1 MVEFLSK
8 DFVFF
13 EDWPKPEVQNGNRNS
28 VEKIFRYMAVEL
40 SFFDEVEAEVES
52 HLLPTVNNEK
62 GKKTHQI
69 DKKCCSWKMEAQ
81 PNSADLRERQLTV
94 RRKILNMKKELR
106 KFEADIVDL
115 IIRSKLEI
123 NALIDEYNY
132 LELFIYNLQCSTK
145 EVVKKVNKE

>member
-1 MVEFLSK
+1 
-8 DFVFF
+8 
-13 EDWPKPEVQNGNRNS
+13 
-28 VEKIFRYMAVEL
+28 
-40 SFFDEVEAEVES
+40 
-52 HLLPTVNNEK
+52 
-62 GKKTHQI
+62 
-69 DKKCCSWKMEAQ
+69 MEAQ

-123 NALIDEYNY
+123 NALVDEYNY

>member
-1 MVEFLSK
+1 M
-8 DFVFF
+8 
-13 EDWPKPEVQNGNRNS
+13 EVQQ
-28 VEKIFRYMAVEL
+28 Y
-40 SFFDEVEAEVES
+40 
-52 HLLPTVNNEK
+52 
-62 GKKTHQI
+62 
-69 DKKCCSWKMEAQ
+69 
-81 PNSADLRERQLTV
+81 SADLRERQLSL

>member
-1 MVEFLSK
+1 
-8 DFVFF
+8 
-13 EDWPKPEVQNGNRNS
+13 
-28 VEKIFRYMAVEL
+28 
-40 SFFDEVEAEVES
+40 
-52 HLLPTVNNEK
+52 
-62 GKKTHQI
+62 
-69 DKKCCSWKMEAQ
+69 MEAQ
-81 PNSADLRERQLTV
+81 RNSADLRERQLTV
-94 RRKILNMKKELR
+94 RRKIWNMKKELR

>member
-1 MVEFLSK
+1 
-8 DFVFF
+8 
-13 EDWPKPEVQNGNRNS
+13 
-28 VEKIFRYMAVEL
+28 
-40 SFFDEVEAEVES
+40 
-52 HLLPTVNNEK
+52 
-62 GKKTHQI
+62 
-69 DKKCCSWKMEAQ
+69 MEAQ

-132 LELFIYNLQCSTK
+132 LELFIYNLQCSAK

>member
-1 MVEFLSK
+1 
-8 DFVFF
+8 
-13 EDWPKPEVQNGNRNS
+13 
-28 VEKIFRYMAVEL
+28 
-40 SFFDEVEAEVES
+40 
-52 HLLPTVNNEK
+52 
-62 GKKTHQI
+62 
-69 DKKCCSWKMEAQ
+69 MEAQ

-132 LELFIYNLQCSTK
+132 LELFIYNLQCSTQ
-145 EVVKKVNKE
+145 ELVKKVNKE

>member
-1 MVEFLSK
+1 
-8 DFVFF
+8 
-13 EDWPKPEVQNGNRNS
+13 
-28 VEKIFRYMAVEL
+28 
-40 SFFDEVEAEVES
+40 
-52 HLLPTVNNEK
+52 
-62 GKKTHQI
+62 
-69 DKKCCSWKMEAQ
+69 MEAQ

>member
-13 EDWPKPEVQNGNRNS
+13 EDWPKPEAQNENRNS

-40 SFFDEVEAEVES
+40 SFFWRGGSGSRITPVTNCQQWER
-52 HLLPTVNNEK
+52 L
-62 GKKTHQI
+62 KTHQI
-69 DKKCCSWKMEAQ
+69 DKKCCSCKMEAQ

-94 RRKILNMKKELR
+94 RRKIWNMKKELR